1 MITNLNSTITILLKT
16 CKLRGVTLYKL
27 LGYARHA
34 LDVDVDDDAVQL
46 KYVPLDFINFHVC
59 STLLPLIRLGDAIEK
74 FLIGIYTRENKY
86 EGYSRACSTVIYPL
100 HN

>member
-1 MITNLNSTITILLKT
+1 MYNEVIKNLNSTIIILLNT
-16 CKLRGVTLYKL
+16 CNKLQGVTLYKL

-74 FLIGIYTRENKY
+74 FLI
-86 EGYSRACSTVIYPL
+86 EGYNRACSTMIYPL
-100 HN
+100 HS